1 MAVTAAAVAA
11 TGVAASAADK
21 TVLLAGAS
29 GLVGRELLAALLADP
44 SVTAVHSLGRRAL
57 TAQHPKLASHVVDFS
72 ALPALPAIDE
82 AYIAL
87 GTTIKVAGNQAAFR
101 AVDLDAVVNVARAA
115 HAAGAAR
122 LGVVSA
128 MGADADSRVFYNSV
142 KGEMEQ
148 AVRAVGIATTVFARP
163 SMLEGDR
170 TSLQQPA
177 RPAERWVQQ
186 AMRVLRPI
194 TPANLRA
201 IAARDVALSLIDAV
215 RSSGPGVHTLLS
227 GALQRGR

>member
-1 MAVTAAAVAA
+1 MAGAAVAA
-11 TGVAASAADK
+11 TGVAASAAEH

-29 GLVGRELLAALLADP
+29 GLVGRELLAALLTDP
-44 SVTAVHSLGRRAL
+44 SVTAVHALGRRAL
-57 TAQHPKLASHVVDFS
+57 ATQHPKLTTHVVAFA
-72 ALPALPAIDE
+72 ALPALPPIDE

-87 GTTIKVAGNQAAFR
+87 GTTIKVAGSQAAFR
-101 AVDLDAVVNVARAA
+101 AVDLDAVVAVA
-115 HAAGAAR
+115 HAAKAAGATK

-128 MGADADSRVFYNSV
+128 MGADADSRVFYNRV

-170 TSLQQPA
+170 ASLQQPP

-215 RSSGPGVHTLLS
+215 RNAGPGVHTVLS
-227 GALQRGR
+227 GTLQRR